1 MFLLA
6 ASLAAALLD
15 GHSEQPVSR
24 SPSVSVSGAGLFWF
38 RKLTYQPSTGQQI
51 SYFTA

>member
-6 ASLAAALLD
+6 VSLAAALPD
-15 GHSEQPVSR
+15 GLSEQPVSR
-24 SPSVSVSGAGLFWF
+24 SPSVSVSGTGLFWF
-38 RKLTYQPSTGQQI
+38 CKLTYQPSTGPQI